1 MVISCNG
8 TVIKAT
14 DSVKYLGATLDQSLS
29 CDSMARSVI
38 KKANSR
44 LKFLYRK
51 RQFLTHHTKKLLVM
65 SLIQC
70 HFDYACSFWYS
81 ALTQS
86 LKNRLQTTQNKMI
99 RFVMD
104 LDNRSHICPNL
115 FQYLNWLPVEK
126 RVNQITLS
134 HVFKVKSGTAPD
146 YLQDSFVPISSVH
159 NHSTR
164 LRVTACASTDST
176 FSFSFRDSG
185 CFSLP
190 KVKGFGK
197 KSFAYLGCNL
207 WNDLPFHIKHSS
219 ASKDFNAAVKSH
231 FLRMLAK

>member
-1 MVISCNG
+1 
-8 TVIKAT
+8 
-14 DSVKYLGATLDQSLS
+14 
-29 CDSMARSVI
+29 
-38 KKANSR
+38 
-44 LKFLYRK
+44 
-51 RQFLTHHTKKLLVM
+51 M

-104 LDNRSHICPNL
+104 LDNWSHICPNL

-159 NHSTR
+159 NHSTT